1 MQPDPNH
8 IDDLIAIYLAGEATP
23 DEILFVEAWRDES
36 DENRRYFN
44 QFKLIFEKA
53 AVLSPGASFDTDR
66 AWERMRSKLS
76 GRDREVKT
84 ISLAPGYRTFLR
96 IAAAI
101 VVLLTAGIVTYNY
114 FRSGT
119 PQPAEV
125 LTSGKTTETDTLPD
139 GSSVHL
145 NRQTTIAYSFNPKKG
160 AHVAKLVGEAYFNI
174 NHGDEKTFIVE
185 AEGTFIRD
193 IGTSFNVKAYP
204 DSSTIEVVVEE
215 GEVMFYAEGNPGIY
229 LKANGKGIYDKKTRT
244 FTVGE
249 PDPNITA
256 YKTKFFIFNNHS
268 LAAVVETLNSV
279 YSKKIRID
287 DNLRACKL
295 TVSFNDEEPLEIATI
310 IAETLGLS
318 VSDSANVIMLKGPG
332 CGSKVP

>member
-1 MQPDPNH
+1 MIVQPDPNH

-76 GRDREVKT
+76 GRDRELKT

-101 VVLLTAGIVTYNY
+101 VVLLTAGIVTYKF

-125 LTSGKTTETDTLPD
+125 LTSGK
-139 GSSVHL
+139 
-145 NRQTTIAYSFNPKKG
+145 
-160 AHVAKLVGEAYFNI
+160 
-174 NHGDEKTFIVE
+174 
-185 AEGTFIRD
+185 
-193 IGTSFNVKAYP
+193 
-204 DSSTIEVVVEE
+204 ST
-215 GEVMFYAEGNPGIY
+215 
-229 LKANGKGIYDKKTRT
+229 
-244 FTVGE
+244 
-249 PDPNITA
+249 
-256 YKTKFFIFNNHS
+256 
-268 LAAVVETLNSV
+268 
-279 YSKKIRID
+279 
-287 DNLRACKL
+287 
-295 TVSFNDEEPLEIATI
+295 
-310 IAETLGLS
+310 
-318 VSDSANVIMLKGPG
+318 
-332 CGSKVP
+332 